1 MMGRLDLVRR
11 FRYYASHWGRRES
24 FTFRMFKIFFALFFA
39 VSLVFTLYF
48 VKYQTEKARE
58 DLDGKGRT
66 IASFLANSVRIG
78 VFVENRDLLN
88 DAIEG
93 VMSQR
98 EVLSVTIYTADGK
111 KLLSRDRPSESSPS
125 SSGDRRSMEFIEP
138 VILEQAQNSEEAL
151 YFEQKETKS
160 EKKTIGRVS
169 VVLDSSILTEG
180 ARAIVRQ
187 TLGIAC
193 LFLIIG
199 TVVLVVAIQKVLEP
213 LMVLT
218 DEVKMLGEGKVIAKV
233 SVESG
238 DEIGRLADAFNV
250 MTENLK
256 KRDEEARALEKQL
269 RYSQKMD
276 AVGTLARG
284 IAHDFNNI
292 LTTVQASLYAMQKK
306 ISKEDSLYN
315 YIFRMDNSVVKAK
328 SLVQGLLAFG
338 KGQGA
343 RSYPVDMKEIIDNM
357 LPTIEGMVG
366 ENITNKIM
374 MPDKPLVVM
383 ADSVQMK
390 QVVLNLVAN
399 ARDAMPE
406 GGTLTVMLDE
416 VNEAFDSC
424 IPRTGSFALI
434 SVGDT
439 GQGID
444 DKIKERIFEPFFTT
458 KEVGKGTGLGLS
470 IVYGIVEQHHGH
482 ICVNSKPGGGTEF
495 RIYIPIAELSEGSLQ
510 DIAAGGINGESTN
523 S

>member
-1 MMGRLDLVRR
+1 MMGGLDLIRSL
-11 FRYYASHWGRRES
+11 RYYASHWRRRGS
-24 FTFRMFKIFFALFFA
+24 FTVRMFKIFFAIFFA
-39 VSLVFTLYF
+39 VWLAFTLYF
-48 VKYQTEKARE
+48 VAYQTEKARE
-58 DLDGKGRT
+58 DLEDKGRT
-66 IASFLANSVRIG
+66 IAKFLANSVRVG
-78 VFVENRDLLN
+78 VFVENRNLLT
-88 DAIEG
+88 DAVEG

-98 EVLSVTIYTADGK
+98 EVLSAAIYTADGRELFK
-111 KLLSRDRPSESSPS
+111 RNRDNAEASH
-125 SSGDRRSMEFIEP
+125 GQKVRSMEFIEP
-138 VILEQAQNSEEAL
+138 VMLEQAQSTEESL
-151 YFEQKETKS
+151 YFEPKEIKV

-169 VVLDSSILTEG
+169 VGLDSSVLTEG
-180 ARAIVRQ
+180 AKAIVRQ
-187 TLGIAC
+187 TIGIAC

-199 TVVLVVAIQKVLEP
+199 TVILVMAIQKVLKP

-218 DEVKMLGEGKVIAKV
+218 DEVRMLGEGKEIEKV

-256 KRDEEARALEKQL
+256 KREEEARVLEKQL
-269 RYSQKMD
+269 RHSQKMD

-292 LTTVQASLYAMQKK
+292 LTTVQASLYAMQKR

-315 YIFRMDNSVVKAK
+315 YIFRMDNSVAKAK

-338 KGQGA
+338 KGHEA
-343 RSYPVDMKEIIDNM
+343 KSYPVDVNAIVENM
-357 LPTIEGMVG
+357 LPTIEGMTG
-366 ENITNKIM
+366 ETIDFRIVKSG
-374 MPDKPLVVM
+374 KPLVVM

-390 QVVLNLVAN
+390 QVILNLVAN
-399 ARDAMPE
+399 ARDAMPD
-406 GGTLTVMLDE
+406 GGTLTIVLDE
-416 VNEAFDSC
+416 VNGAHDSC
-424 IPRTGSFALI
+424 INRDGSFALI

-444 DKIKERIFEPFFTT
+444 EEIKERIFEPFFTT

-495 RIYIPIAELSEGSLQ
+495 RIYFPPAEVSEDILH
-510 DIAAGGINGESTN
+510 DIAAGGDKWGRY
-523 S
+523 

>member
-1 MMGRLDLVRR
+1 MMGRFDLMMRLR
-11 FRYYASHWGRRES
+11 HYAAQWGRRDS
-24 FTFRMFKIFFALFFA
+24 FTFRMFKIFFALFFS
-39 VSLVFTLYF
+39 VSLIFTLYF
-48 VKYQTEKARE
+48 VKYQTEKVRE
-58 DLDGKGRT
+58 DLDWKGRA

-78 VFVENRDLLN
+78 VFVENKDLLN

-93 VMSQR
+93 VISQK
-98 EVLSVTIYTADGK
+98 EVLLVAIYTVDGK
-111 KLLSRDRPSESSPS
+111 ELLRRERPTAGSPS
-125 SSGDRRSMEFIEP
+125 AHGTGHSMEFVEP
-138 VILEQAQNSEEAL
+138 VVLDQTKSSEEAL
-151 YFEQKETKS
+151 YFQPKEAKI
-160 EKKTIGRVS
+160 EKKTIGRVR
-169 VVLDSSILTEG
+169 VVLDSSILKEG
-180 ARAIVRQ
+180 TNTIVRQ
-187 TLGIAC
+187 TIGITC

-199 TVVLVVAIQKVLEP
+199 TVVLVVAIQKVLKP

-218 DEVKMLGEGKVIAKV
+218 DEVKMLGEGKEIKKV

-238 DEIGRLADAFNV
+238 DEIGKLADAFNV
-250 MTENLK
+250 MTESLK
-256 KRDEEARALEKQL
+256 KRDDEARALEKQL
-269 RYSQKMD
+269 RHSQKMD

-315 YIFRMDNSVVKAK
+315 YIFRMDNSVAKAK

-338 KGQGA
+338 KGQGM
-343 RSYPVDMKEIIDNM
+343 RSYPVDINAIIDNM

-366 ENITNKIM
+366 ENITFKII

-406 GGTLTVMLDE
+406 GGTLTITLDD
-416 VNEAFDSC
+416 VNEGHDSC
-424 IPRTGSFALI
+424 IPCPGSFALML
-434 SVGDT
+434 VEDT

-482 ICVNSKPGGGTEF
+482 VCVNSKPGGGTEF
-495 RIYIPIAELSEGSLQ
+495 RVYIPLSEVSDGPVQ
-510 DIAAGGINGESTN
+510 DIAAGG
-523 S
+523 